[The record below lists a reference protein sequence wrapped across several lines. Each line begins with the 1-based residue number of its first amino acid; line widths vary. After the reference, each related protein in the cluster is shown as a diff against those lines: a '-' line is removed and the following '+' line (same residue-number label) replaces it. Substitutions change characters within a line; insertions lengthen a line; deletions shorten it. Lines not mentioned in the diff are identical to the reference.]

1 MKIKKVLRIIRETV
15 LISLVCI
22 LAAGLIYEN
31 VNGTFERNFGALK
44 WYISYQTGYIESD
57 REMLDGQVLW
67 DSAGQESNE
76 EKQIKTSITDW
87 FALNCKQAINM
98 SATIFRGRVLS
109 RSTETR
115 GFYLYILRN

>member
-44 WYISYQTGYIESD
+44 
-57 REMLDGQVLW
+57 
-67 DSAGQESNE
+67 
-76 EKQIKTSITDW
+76 
-87 FALNCKQAINM
+87 
-98 SATIFRGRVLS
+98 
-109 RSTETR
+109 
-115 GFYLYILRN
+115 